1 MHMFHDALVSFAE
14 RRVICMKELS
24 KTLTGKKIRDEMLK
38 RKMTVRDLQDAL
50 ELDSPQSISRMHWNW
65 TVPSRSISGFAGN
78 RSPLFRICWSSVSC
92 SRFRWK
98 GFWSMRTEVSLT
110 TVSSMTAFLTRL
122 PIWSRTKMTFPQK
135 GGMWHGQIPSREP
148 VTQESLICLRSVLT
162 QKLLITDI

>member
-1 MHMFHDALVSFAE
+1 
-14 RRVICMKELS
+14 MKELS

-50 ELDSPQSISRMHWNW
+50 ELDSPQSIYKWLRGESL
-65 TVPSRSISGFAGN
+65 P
-78 RSPLFRICWSSVSC
+78 SVSC

>member
-1 MHMFHDALVSFAE
+1 
-14 RRVICMKELS
+14 MKELS

-50 ELDSPQSISRMHWNW
+50 EQDSPQSIYKWLRGESLPSLPNMLVLGELFK
-65 TVPSRSISGFAGN
+65 VPLERLLVHEDGSVAYH
-78 RSPLFRICWSSVSC
+78 RI
-92 SRFRWK
+92 FDD
-98 GFWSMRTEVSLT
+98 SLPYEIAYL
-110 TVSSMTAFLTRL
+110 VQD
-122 PIWSRTKMTFPQK
+122 KDDFPQK